1 MNDSSNAIEIA
12 KNKIKSLEKNK
23 DVRTLVQVINEAL
36 LEMSQSFKKDEK
48 FNSERDVYVDY
59 VLRCLSKF
67 VSDRKPNREV
77 LVEAFN
83 LDNKKKGRPK
93 KKEDGWDYS
102 HKELKLF
109 FQVGITYEEL
119 EGKKS
124 LDRAY
129 SEVSKRS
136 HVGYES
142 LRKTFRSFGGLKE
155 WRNKFK
161 DEFYAPVLYKHQI
174 NELVHLKKR
183 NLLKSEKF
191 INATKQRQEQLIKKL
206 EMEDEQLVEILKDQ
220 DNKPNRKKP
229 SYLSIKNKIID
240 LKKTR

>member
-36 LEMSQSFKKDEK
+36 LELSQSFKKDEK

-59 VLRCLSKF
+59 VLKCLSKF

-109 FQVGITYEEL
+109 FQVGITYEEF
-119 EGKKS
+119 EENISVFRGI
-124 LDRAY
+124 
-129 SEVSKRS
+129 KR
-136 HVGYES
+136 V
-142 LRKTFRSFGGLKE
+142 
-155 WRNKFK
+155 
-161 DEFYAPVLYKHQI
+161 
-174 NELVHLKKR
+174 
-183 NLLKSEKF
+183 EK
-191 INATKQRQEQLIKKL
+191 
-206 EMEDEQLVEILKDQ
+206 
-220 DNKPNRKKP
+220 
-229 SYLSIKNKIID
+229 
-240 LKKTR
+240 